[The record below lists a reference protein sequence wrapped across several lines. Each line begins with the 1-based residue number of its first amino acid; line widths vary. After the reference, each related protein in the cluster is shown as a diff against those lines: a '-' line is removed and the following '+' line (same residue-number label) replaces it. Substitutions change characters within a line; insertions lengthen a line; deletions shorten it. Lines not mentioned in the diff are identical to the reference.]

1 MAEFLKAA
9 KEVDM
14 FVMFRIGPYM
24 NAERD
29 LGGFP
34 AWLLRDPHMNLR
46 STYKPY
52 ITAVGKYYEKILE
65 IINKYQFTK
74 GGPIIA
80 MQFENEFMGIY
91 NAEQR
96 EYMTFLKDTIT
107 KSGFNELLFINNYN
121 PLDVLNKKG
130 TYPGKCKIFTVN

>member
-1 MAEFLKAA
+1 LADFLKAV
-9 KEVDM
+9 KEMDM
-14 FVMFRIGPYM
+14 FVMFRPGPYICS
-24 NAERD
+24 EWD

-34 AWLLRDPHMNLR
+34 SWLLRDPHMNLR
-46 STYKPY
+46 SNYKPY
-52 ITAVGKYYEKILE
+52 LTAVGKYFEKILE
-65 IINKYQFTK
+65 ILNKYQFTK

-80 MQFENEFMGIY
+80 LQVENELGGIY

-121 PLDVLNKKG
+121 TIEVLKKNG
-130 TYPGKCKIFTVN
+130 TYPGKYKIFYQV